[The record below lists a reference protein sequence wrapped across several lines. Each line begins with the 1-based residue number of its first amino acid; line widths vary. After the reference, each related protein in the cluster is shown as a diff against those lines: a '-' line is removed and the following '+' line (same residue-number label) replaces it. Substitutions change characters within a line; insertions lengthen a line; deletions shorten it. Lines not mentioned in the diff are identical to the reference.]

1 MRTGRHS
8 ARAAR
13 RRSRG
18 SELVEFALML
28 PALAMLLLVV
38 SQVAGAV
45 ATYQILCN
53 AAREGARLAVVP
65 GELGRTA
72 DVTGTVAAYAAAN
85 GIALPAGAVT
95 VDQNAIVNPG
105 GGACSVG
112 NVCIQAS
119 RVSVAYTYV
128 MGGLLGA
135 SMQLGAAAEMRNLY

>member
-1 MRTGRHS
+1 MRTGRTI
-8 ARAAR
+8 AVRAR

-28 PALAMLLLVV
+28 PGLAMLLLVV

-65 GELGRTA
+65 GEYGRTA
-72 DVTGTVAAYAAAN
+72 DVQNTVAGYAAVN
-85 GIALPAGAVT
+85 GIALAAGAVT
-95 VDQNAIVNPG
+95 VNQNEIVNPG
-105 GGACSVG
+105 GGACGVG

-119 RVSVAYTYV
+119 RVAVAYTYV